1 MSGRAEDER
10 LRAAAEADCQS
21 TSTPTTH
28 RTAPLAAEQGA
39 EAPGGH
45 RDDERASVR
54 RNGEGAC

>member
-21 TSTPTTH
+21 TSTPTT
-28 RTAPLAAEQGA
+28 EQGA

-45 RDDERASVR
+45 RDDERASDR
-54 RNGEGAC
+54 RNEGDE